1 MNKAY
6 EVADRLMEWVSS
18 LLHRIT
24 GESSPVW
31 DRIVYGILV
40 FVIAIVVAR
49 ILRMIV
55 IYVIHRIIKYKGG
68 SVERVGR
75 SQSLYPYNACYP
87 AVGDFI
93 SVAICFSRNSRTIT
107 DYRKSLLDLSARSP
121 RFLDQYANFGLLAY
135 LFSSYRIS
143 GSADEGNDTNYQRT
157 FDRDMG
163 DYCGIYFDRTFADG
177 FDYRTG
183 RICRS
188 ADVDI

>member
-1 MNKAY
+1 MCVQVVRWKQEEGRMTENGKPKY
-6 EVADRLMEWVSS
+6 FTLMEELKEEIISG
-18 LLHRIT
+18 RIQP
-24 GESSPVW
+24 GEKLP
-31 DRIVYGILV
+31 
-40 FVIAIVVAR
+40 
-49 ILRMIV
+49 
-55 IYVIHRIIKYKGG
+55 
-68 SVERVGR
+68 
-75 SQSLYPYNACYP
+75 
-87 AVGDFI
+87 
-93 SVAICFSRNSRTIT
+93 CFSRNSRTIT

-143 GSADEGNDTNYQRT
+143 GSTDEGNDTNYQRT

-163 DYCGIYFDRTFADG
+163 DYCGFYFDRTFPDG